1 MKKTLQY
8 IRVKCDEPISILHD
22 NTSAIDI
29 SKSPKMY
36 FKTKHI
42 PIKFHFL
49 RDQVKKK
56 NTKLEYVGPEGEYFR
71 HLH

>member
-8 IRVKCDEPISILHD
+8 IRVKFDEPISILRE
-22 NTSAIDI
+22 NTSAINI
-29 SKSPKMY
+29 SKSPNMH
-36 FKTKHI
+36 FNTKHI

-49 RDQVKKK
+49 RYQVKKR
-56 NTKLEYVGPEGEYFR
+56 NTKLEYVGPEGAYFR

>member
-8 IRVKCDEPISILHD
+8 IKVKCDEPISILRD
-22 NTSAIDI
+22 NTSAINI
-29 SKSPKMY
+29 SKSPKMH
-36 FKTKHI
+36 FKTKHVA
-42 PIKFHFL
+42 IKFHFL

-56 NTKLEYVGPEGEYFR
+56 NTKLEYVGPEGAYFR